1 MFYAS
6 KNASH
11 GLEGESAA
19 MISSLAQYLMTN
31 SSIKSDTLILI
42 RNHLGFVLTPHS
54 PPPSHRTPVIAAGA
68 ARSGCHGA
76 QSVENRERANIYI
89 LLSALEHCVMKNWFI
104 SDI

>member
-31 SSIKSDTLILI
+31 SLIKSDTLILI
-42 RNHLGFVLTPHS
+42 RNHLGFVFTPHS
-54 PPPSHRTPVIAAGA
+54 PPSHRTPVIAARPA
-68 ARSGCHGA
+68 LAVTELSLPRTARETTSTFYCRHY
-76 QSVENRERANIYI
+76 SIV
-89 LLSALEHCVMKNWFI
+89 
-104 SDI
+104 